1 MAAAILLLLKS
12 QATAIERT
20 VFKLQSGVK
29 PKKIPIANPIAI
41 ECGVSSIATTW
52 MWIDENHFLN
62 LANLLLKDAVSVLLI
77 FMTGSSPEFG
87 LPGWRSGNLPEGS
100 AQTESGMWREIERV
114 VIKNHMNFRSLMAEL
129 FT

>member
-12 QATAIERT
+12 QATAIERR

-62 LANLLLKDAVSVLLI
+62 LANLLLKDTFSVLLI
-77 FMTGSSPEFG
+77 CITESSPEFG
-87 LPGWRSGNLPEGS
+87 LPGRRSRDLPEGR
-100 AQTESGMWREIERV
+100 AQAKGGMWREIERV
-114 VIKNHMNFRSLMAEL
+114 VIKNHVNFRSLVA
-129 FT
+129 